1 MIICDSRE
9 KKNKGVID
17 YFKSRGIPYHI
28 KKLNTGDYMDSENQT
43 ITVDRKKDLIELAK
57 NLCSKDRSRFL
68 REVRRSKSENLR
80 MVVLCEHGEGINSVK
95 DIANWKNPY
104 SIVSG
109 HTLMNEIYRI
119 HIAYNV
125 EFVFCD
131 KESTGRKI
139 LEILGYNN

>member
-1 MIICDSRE
+1 
-9 KKNKGVID
+9 
-17 YFKSRGIPYHI
+17 
-28 KKLNTGDYMDSENQT
+28 MDSENQT